1 EGVLLLITINSF
13 DCVIETIY
21 IGLFIFYAP
30 EKSKINA
37 NSDCEDSS
45 VTEYFRLWA
54 NDRNGLICLAFNI
67 GVFAAPFSTMNAKSV
82 IMVHEDQPKLELIYS
97 HSLPFPL
104 VSSLSRQ
111 QNEPMD
117 MATLIIVLGVLGN
130 IVSFMAFLAPVPTF
144 HKIYKSKST
153 EGFQSLPYVIA
164 LLSSMLSMYYALLQE
179 SVLLLIT
186 IKSFGCVIENIY
198 IGLFIFYAPKKFK
211 NAKSVIVVHED
222 QPKLEL
228 IQTVNILLLLNV
240 FGYGLMIVLT
250 TLLTKGDLRRKVV
263 GLICLAFNIGVFAAP
278 FSTMRQVIKI
288 RSVEFM
294 SFLLSFVITLGAIMW
309 FFYGFLVKDFY
320 VAASISFSYIYKNNN
335 IITNLTNHLLIYLFF
350 VLNYTQ
356 LPNVLEFFLRISQ
369 MILYFL
375 FKNAKSVI
383 VVHEDQSKLE
393 LEGVLQLITIYSF
406 GCVIETIYIG
416 LFIFYASKKS
426 KVGVLLLIIIN
437 SFGRVIKTFYIG
449 LFIFYA
455 PKKFKIQTVKIL
467 LLPNVFGYGLMIVLT
482 TLLTK
487 GDLRRQV
494 VGLICL
500 AFNIGVFAAHFST
513 MNAKSVIVFH
523 ENQPE
528 LELV

>member
-30 EKSKINA
+30 EKSK
-37 NSDCEDSS
+37 
-45 VTEYFRLWA
+45 
-54 NDRNGLICLAFNI
+54 
-67 GVFAAPFSTMNAKSV
+67 NAKSV
-82 IMVHEDQPKLELIYS
+82 IMVHEDQPKLEL
-97 HSLPFPL
+97 PFTSIPPRL
-104 VSSLSRQ
+104 LSLSTT
-111 QNEPMD
+111 NEPMD

-130 IVSFMAFLAPVPTF
+130 IVSFMAFLALV
-144 HKIYKSKST
+144 KSA
-153 EGFQSLPYVIA
+153 EGFQSLPYLIA
-164 LLSSMLSMYYALLQE
+164 LLSSMLSMYDALLQE
-179 SVLLLIT
+179 
-186 IKSFGCVIENIY
+186 G
-198 IGLFIFYAPKKFK
+198 
-211 NAKSVIVVHED
+211 
-222 QPKLEL
+222 

-278 FSTMRQVIKI
+278 FSTM
-288 RSVEFM
+288 
-294 SFLLSFVITLGAIMW
+294 
-309 FFYGFLVKDFY
+309 
-320 VAASISFSYIYKNNN
+320 
-335 IITNLTNHLLIYLFF
+335 
-350 VLNYTQ
+350 
-356 LPNVLEFFLRISQ
+356 
-369 MILYFL
+369 
-375 FKNAKSVI
+375 NAKSVI

-426 KVGVLLLIIIN
+426 
-437 SFGRVIKTFYIG
+437 
-449 LFIFYA
+449 
-455 PKKFKIQTVKIL
+455 KIQTVKIL